1 MTSLML
7 EPVSGEGATPGELQ
21 AEEPRSNK
29 EHLGVG
35 AWLAIAWLALM
46 LVFAVLGEHLGLL
59 SKNDFNPRL
68 KLAPPFTAGHLLG
81 TDNVG
86 HDMLAYVVYG
96 TKVSVGVGV
105 ISVAIGT
112 VIGGFFGLISGYFR
126 NIFTVGLGY
135 MFDVLLA
142 FPPLVL
148 SLTLVTVLAY
158 DPAGSEWRRFA
169 AVVAGLAIV
178 SIPIL
183 ARITRANTLV
193 WSEREFVLAAKAM
206 GAKSGRILFRDV
218 LPNVI
223 PAMMSIAILGIG
235 IAIVA
240 EGSLSLFGVSVK
252 PDTPSWGNIIAS
264 QRGKIATA
272 PHVVFVPVIFLFLT
286 VLSLNYL
293 GDVIRKRFD
302 VRESIL

>member
-1 MTSLML
+1 
-7 EPVSGEGATPGELQ
+7 
-21 AEEPRSNK
+21 
-29 EHLGVG
+29 
-35 AWLAIAWLALM
+35 
-46 LVFAVLGEHLGLL
+46 
-59 SKNDFNPRL
+59 
-68 KLAPPFTAGHLLG
+68 
-81 TDNVG
+81 
-86 HDMLAYVVYG
+86 MLAYVVYG

-206 GAKSGRILFRDV
+206 GAKSGRILF
-218 LPNVI
+218 
-223 PAMMSIAILGIG
+223 
-235 IAIVA
+235 
-240 EGSLSLFGVSVK
+240 
-252 PDTPSWGNIIAS
+252 
-264 QRGKIATA
+264 ATSC
-272 PHVVFVPVIFLFLT
+272 PTSSPP
-286 VLSLNYL
+286 
-293 GDVIRKRFD
+293 
-302 VRESIL
+302 

>member
-46 LVFAVLGEHLGLL
+46 LVFAVLGEHLGLP

-169 AVVAGLAIV
+169 AVVAASPSCRSRSSLA
-178 SIPIL
+178 SP
-183 ARITRANTLV
+183 APTPWCGPSGSSSWRPRPWAPRA
-193 WSEREFVLAAKAM
+193 
-206 GAKSGRILFRDV
+206 
-218 LPNVI
+218 
-223 PAMMSIAILGIG
+223 
-235 IAIVA
+235 VA
-240 EGSLSLFGVSVK
+240 SSF
-252 PDTPSWGNIIAS
+252 
-264 QRGKIATA
+264 ATSC
-272 PHVVFVPVIFLFLT
+272 PTSSPP
-286 VLSLNYL
+286 
-293 GDVIRKRFD
+293 
-302 VRESIL
+302 